1 MNLMTSTPTLND
13 DTDESRW
20 HKVLTR
26 DKAAD
31 GEFFYGVRTTGVY
44 CRPSCPSRRGKRENV
59 QFFDMA
65 EAAERA
71 GFRPCIRCKPNLP
84 ATLDAQNNAR
94 HADMIAAACHYIDIA
109 EEIPDLDEIA
119 RAVGAS
125 ASHFHRL
132 FKAFTGLTPK
142 EYADAQR
149 GRKIRSALETPQ
161 ASVTAA
167 IYEAGYNSSSRFYE
181 ASDKVLGMK
190 PKTYKSGGQNETI
203 RFAVGQC
210 SLGAVL
216 AAESAKGVCAIL
228 MGDEPEALI
237 SNLEDR
243 FPKAELIGGDRD
255 FEDHVAQII
264 GFVEDPR
271 IGLDLPLDLR
281 GTVFQE
287 RVWQALLQIPFGKT
301 VSYTELAQMIGAP
314 KSIRAV
320 AQACGANKIAVA
332 VPCHRVVRNDGG
344 LSGYRWGVERK
355 RDLLERERQPSNIEG
370 CNPAADSF

>member
-1 MNLMTSTPTLND
+1 MDLMTRIY

-20 HKVLTR
+20 RQVLTR
-26 DKAAD
+26 DKASD
-31 GEFFYGVRTTGVY
+31 GEFFYAVRTTGVY

-59 QFFDMA
+59 QFFDTV

-71 GFRPCIRCKPNLP
+71 GFRPCMRCKPNMA

-94 HADMIAAACHYIDIA
+94 HADMVAAACRYIEA
-109 EEIPDLDEIA
+109 EEEMPELEDIA

-132 FKAFTGLTPK
+132 FKAFTGMTPK
-142 EYADAQR
+142 EYSDAHR
-149 GRKIRSALETPQ
+149 GRKVRSALEAQHT
-161 ASVTAA
+161 SVTNA

-190 PKTYKSGGQNETI
+190 PSSYKSGGQNETI
-203 RFAVGQC
+203 RFAIGQS

-228 MGDEPEALI
+228 MGDDPHELI
-237 SNLEDR
+237 IDLEKR
-243 FPKAELIGGDRD
+243 FPNAELIGADRH
-255 FEDHVAQII
+255 FEDHIAQII
-264 GFVEDPR
+264 GFVENPR

-287 RVWQALLQIPFGKT
+287 RVWQALREIPFGKT
-301 VSYTELAQMIGAP
+301 VSYSELAQMIGLP
-314 KSIRAV
+314 KSTRAV

-355 RDLLERERQPSNIEG
+355 RELLEKENQ
-370 CNPAADSF
+370 A